1 MTNKHNFNIEQIK
14 ISPININAEDEKN
27 IRQTISKLARGPKK
41 GETEIE
47 VFKEFALKLEQAFG
61 AEISTFSLPLEDYKY
76 WKIHLPKDGNFDA
89 TPSRFSVSFHIKR
102 VERMPTADSHATASA
117 HCPA

>member
-1 MTNKHNFNIEQIK
+1 MTHKHDFTIEKIKITPMDIDLEDVKDIEQ
-14 ISPININAEDEKN
+14 
-27 IRQTISKLARGPKK
+27 TILKLARSPKK

-61 AEISTFSLPLEDYKY
+61 AEISTFSLPLEDYKH
-76 WKIHLPKDGNFDA
+76 WKLHLPKDGNFDA

-102 VERMPTADSHATASA
+102 VENL
-117 HCPA
+117 

>member
-1 MTNKHNFNIEQIK
+1 MMTNKHNFNIEQIK

-61 AEISTFSLPLEDYKY
+61 VQMSTFSPPSEDYKH
-76 WKIHLPKDGNFDA
+76 WKLIIPRNGNFDA

-102 VERMPTADSHATASA
+102 AESL
-117 HCPA
+117 

>member
-1 MTNKHNFNIEQIK
+1 MTHKHDFTIEQIK
-14 ISPININAEDEKN
+14 ITPMNIDSEDVKN
-27 IRQTISKLARGPKK
+27 IEQTISKLARGPKK

-61 AEISTFSLPLEDYKY
+61 AEISTFSLPLEDYKH
-76 WKIHLPKDGNFDA
+76 WKLHLPRDGNFDA

-102 VERMPTADSHATASA
+102 FESL
-117 HCPA
+117 CPNLK